1 MALNAIVEAVTSAGY
16 HARMAASFS
25 AMAVKSAKGAAH
37 FAELAEEHSRLAVEA
52 AKPPAE
58 PTEIAGPAEPAD
70 HVVIVKPWAAKP
82 TEPAAKRQ
90 RTNSSDMELRAEDV
104 EFLKQAD
111 KQAAE
116 EAAKPH
122 DAGEW
127 DRYLDAGIDSHFQVE
142 MSPSPLPLD
151 SPYSPDWP

>member
-1 MALNAIVEAVTSAGY
+1 
-16 HARMAASFS
+16 
-25 AMAVKSAKGAAH
+25 MAVKSAKEAAL

-52 AKPPAE
+52 AKPPAK
-58 PTEIAGPAEPAD
+58 PTEIAKPAEPAE
-70 HVVIVKPWAAKP
+70 IAAAAA
-82 TEPAAKRQ
+82 EPAEPAPKRQ
-90 RTNSSDMELRAEDV
+90 RTCRDRSGSELRAEEV

-111 KQAAE
+111 EQAAE

-127 DRYLDAGIDSHFQVE
+127 DRYLDAGIDEHFRVE
-142 MSPSPLPLD
+142 ETPTPSPID

>member
-1 MALNAIVEAVTSAGY
+1 MALNAVVEAVSSAGC

-25 AMAVKSAKGAAH
+25 AMAVKSAKEAAR

-52 AKPPAE
+52 AKPPK
-58 PTEIAGPAEPAD
+58 PTEIAKPAEPAE

-90 RTNSSDMELRAEDV
+90 RTNSSDLELRAEDV
-104 EFLKQAD
+104 EFLKQVD

-127 DRYLDAGIDSHFQVE
+127 DRYLEAGIDSHFQVE